1 MSDQLNQVLL
11 TLREEIA
18 TGRLSPGTRVVEAEM
33 AKRLGVSRTPVRL
46 ALRLL
51 EAEGLL
57 EPAGQRGYKVRHVD
71 EDRIRM
77 AILARGAIEG
87 LAVRE
92 IAITGIEPKLLKKL
106 QQCLADG
113 DDMLAGD
120 EISNE
125 QALAYNR
132 MNVLFHSTILAAC
145 GSDVL
150 AALIEKCD
158 NMPFAGVRYLA
169 YDKSN
174 PKSEHRR
181 FQVAHS
187 QHHVIVEAILQR
199 DAARAEFMMREHA
212 NNALLYF
219 TLFREGSVS
228 HAPYRPSPAPNG
240 HTEIL
245 DL

>member
-18 TGRLSPGTRVVEAEM
+18 TGRLSPAARIVEAETS
-33 AKRLGVSRTPVRL
+33 KRLGVSRTPVRL

-57 EPAGQRGYKVRHVD
+57 EPAGQRGYRVRHVD

-92 IAITGIEPKLLKKL
+92 IAIKGIDQKPLGRLR
-106 QQCLADG
+106 QCLADG
-113 DDMLAGD
+113 DELLAGT

-125 QALAYNR
+125 QALAYNQ
-132 MNVLFHSTILAAC
+132 MNVLFHSTIIAAC
-145 GSDVL
+145 RSDVL

-158 NMPFAGVRYLA
+158 NMPFAGVSYLA
-169 YDKSN
+169 YDRSN

-181 FQVAHS
+181 FQIAHS
-187 QHHVIVEAILQR
+187 QHHVIVGAILQR
-199 DAARAEFMMREHA
+199 DSARAEFMMREHA

-219 TLFREGSVS
+219 TMFREGTVA
-228 HAPYRPSPAPNG
+228 HAPYRPA
-240 HTEIL
+240 TERSELTEVL